1 MKMIP
6 DSAEDIDISWLT
18 SALSERFPG
27 VDIADFK
34 IEKNQEVTNHHVHL
48 HVDYHVH
55 AGAPEKLFC
64 KFLPCDPQRKQT
76 VANTHMGLRESRFY
90 KEIAPTLSVDMRI
103 PAIYCARF
111 NEKDDSFVLLMEH
124 IIASGCTISDGTQT
138 VSVDSAARVLE
149 ELALL
154 HLEFETVAARN
165 ARIPWLTEKLFNGA
179 RRNHYA
185 PKLISYGLEHHRH
198 RLSRGFAELS
208 EIYLQKTDQLH
219 DLWTEGPKTLIH
231 GDLHIGNLF
240 DDHGRT
246 GFLDWGIISVGT
258 PVRDLSYFLIMSLS
272 TADRRSQQQHLIKH
286 YLDIINSSTSI
297 SIDFDTAWR
306 GHQLH
311 AAYGVPACCQIIT
324 FPEDATDQRK
334 VFANAF
340 LARAQEAIDDLE
352 VVDFIKRL

>member
-18 SALSERFPG
+18 SALSVKFPG
-27 VDIADFK
+27 VNIAEFN
-34 IEKNQEVTNHHVHL
+34 IEKNLEVTNHHVHL
-48 HVDYHVH
+48 HVHYHQA
-55 AGAPEKLFC
+55 AGAPVKLFC

-76 VANTHMGLRESRFY
+76 VANTHMGLRETRFY
-90 KEIAPTLSVDMRI
+90 KDIAPTLAVDMRI
-103 PAIYCARF
+103 PEVYCARF
-111 NEKDDSFVLLMEH
+111 NEEDDSFVLLMEH
-124 IIASGCTISDGTQT
+124 ITDSGCTISDGTQT

-149 ELALL
+149 ELASL
-154 HLEFETVAARN
+154 HLEFARAEVRN
-165 ARIPWLTEKLFNGA
+165 KRIPWLTEKLFNGA
-179 RRNHYA
+179 RRNSYA

-198 RLSRGFAELS
+198 RLSTSFSQLS
-208 EIYLQKTDQLH
+208 ELYLQKTEKLH
-219 DLWTEGPKTLIH
+219 DLWAEGPKTLIH

-240 DDHGRT
+240 DDNGRT

-272 TADRRSQQQHLIKH
+272 TDDRRNHQEHLIKH
-286 YLDIINSSTSI
+286 YLDILNSGNTI
-297 SIDFDTAWR
+297 SIDFDTAWH

-340 LARAQEAIDDLE
+340 LARAQEAIDDLD
-352 VVDFIKRL
+352 VVSAIKKL

>member
-208 EIYLQKTDQLH
+208 EIYLQKTDQ
-219 DLWTEGPKTLIH
+219 
-231 GDLHIGNLF
+231 
-240 DDHGRT
+240 
-246 GFLDWGIISVGT
+246 SVGT

-334 VFANAF
+334 GFANAF
-340 LARAQEAIDDLE
+340 LARAQEAIDDLD